1 MKQEFTFY
9 CCFPSL
15 LSLLSELHIFLSDEC
30 SRNRHQPDNHRSEI
44 SATCRSSRELVYH
57 ERGYSHAGGFSRGNF
72 ATKPS
77 QGEDFA
83 EQENLH
89 HNGYLQSIKAKC
101 RKASVPSSS
110 CFTDLSTQKIATF
123 HRFQIKTV
131 STFAARI

>member
-1 MKQEFTFY
+1 M
-9 CCFPSL
+9 
-15 LSLLSELHIFLSDEC
+15 
-30 SRNRHQPDNHRSEI
+30 
-44 SATCRSSRELVYH
+44 YH
-57 ERGYSHAGGFSRGNF
+57 ERGYSHGGGYSRGNF

-77 QGEDFA
+77 PGEDFA

-123 HRFQIKTV
+123 HRFQIKAV
-131 STFAARI
+131 STFAAQILTMPTKLL

>member
-44 SATCRSSRELVYH
+44 SSTCRSSRELVYH

-72 ATKPS
+72 ATKPTRGRILRSRRICITMDICS
-77 QGEDFA
+77 QLRLSVARLPFPA
-83 EQENLH
+83 ALVSRISPPRK
-89 HNGYLQSIKAKC
+89 LQH
-101 RKASVPSSS
+101 
-110 CFTDLSTQKIATF
+110 FIAF
-123 HRFQIKTV
+123 RLKQ
-131 STFAARI
+131 

>member
-1 MKQEFTFY
+1 MREDIRTRVDIRGEF
-9 CCFPSL
+9 C
-15 LSLLSELHIFLSDEC
+15 DETE
-30 SRNRHQPDNHRSEI
+30 P
-44 SATCRSSRELVYH
+44 
-57 ERGYSHAGGFSRGNF
+57 
-72 ATKPS
+72 
-77 QGEDFA
+77 GEDFA

-131 STFAARI
+131 STFATKLLVNIFSRMTPSLKKKILPLRPL